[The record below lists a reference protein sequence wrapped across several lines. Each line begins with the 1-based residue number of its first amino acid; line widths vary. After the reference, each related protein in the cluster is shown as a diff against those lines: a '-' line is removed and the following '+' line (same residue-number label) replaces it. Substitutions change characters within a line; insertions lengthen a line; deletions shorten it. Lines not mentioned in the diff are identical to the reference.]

1 MMKLFAFLKPLDIY
15 LFQQLDLLK
24 ANSFYLQIID
34 RVSALNSSAQKI
46 TYQVASFSIIFLP
59 LFITTLLLM
68 ANCSLRSDLDEK
80 YLIKENID
88 LYLKNKNIL
97 NAMDNMMATQ
107 EIKSAEELTTKIE
120 SVLNGL
126 KVSARNASV
135 ANFNTDESWG
145 SITQV
150 SADLNF
156 SDFSMEDFAA
166 FITALISEK
175 INIHNLNINRNP
187 ANQTI
192 KGDIHL
198 VIFNRIQQYQ
208 YEEQ

>member
-1 MMKLFAFLKPLDIY
+1 MKLFAFLKPLDIY